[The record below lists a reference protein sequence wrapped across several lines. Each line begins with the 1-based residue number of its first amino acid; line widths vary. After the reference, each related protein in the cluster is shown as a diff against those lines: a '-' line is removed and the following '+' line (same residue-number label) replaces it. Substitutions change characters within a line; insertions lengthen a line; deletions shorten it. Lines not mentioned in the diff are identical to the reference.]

1 MTDHR
6 AVLEHDVVA
15 IGNALVDVLSHEDES
30 FIKAEGLN
38 KGAMTLID
46 ETRAQS
52 LYSSMGSGIEISG
65 GCAANTV
72 VGVAAFGGAAA
83 YIGRV
88 ADDQL
93 GSVFANDIR
102 STGVDYSVSPAAGGS
117 PTGRCLIV
125 VTPDAQRTMSTF
137 LGASNE
143 MHPGQVDLDLIASA
157 SQVYLEGYLWD
168 PPEAKEAMLVAAKAA
183 NEADCTVSLT
193 LSDSFCVER
202 HRDSFRK
209 LIGDHVQLLFANELE
224 IKALYETDNL
234 DEAVRQVADETD
246 IAAVTLGRNGSLIV
260 ANGEV
265 VRVDAVEV
273 PRRVDTTGAG
283 DLYASGFLFG
293 LAKGYELS
301 ICGQLGSAAASEVI
315 THMGARPHVDLAATA
330 EKILS

>member
-6 AVLEHDVVA
+6 ADWDHDVVA
-15 IGNALVDVLSHEDES
+15 IGNALVDVLSHEEEA
-30 FIKAEGLN
+30 FISAEGLN
-38 KGAMTLID
+38 KGAMTLIN
-46 ETRAQS
+46 ESRAQT
-52 LYSSMGSGIEISG
+52 LYDSMGPGIEISG

-72 VGVAAFGGAAA
+72 VGVAAFGGTAA

-93 GSVFANDIR
+93 GTVFAHNIQ
-102 STGVDYSVSPAAGGS
+102 STGVDYAVLPASGGS
-117 PTGRCLIV
+117 STGRCLIV

-143 MHPGQVDLDLIASA
+143 MHPGQVDLELIRNA

-168 PPEAKEAMLVAAKAA
+168 PPEAKEAMLLAAKAA
-183 NEADCTVSLT
+183 NSVGSMVSLT

-202 HRDSFRK
+202 HRESFRS
-209 LIGDHVQLLFANELE
+209 LIADHVQLLFANELE
-224 IKALYETDNL
+224 IKALYETDDL
-234 DEAVRQVADETD
+234 DSAIRQVGEGVD
-246 IAAVTLGRNGSLIV
+246 IAAVTLGRNGSLVV
-260 ANGEV
+260 ANGEAI
-265 VRVDAVEV
+265 RVKAVEV

-283 DLYASGFLFG
+283 DLYAAGFLFG
-293 LAKGYELS
+293 LARGYDLS

-315 THMGARPHVDLAATA
+315 THMGARPQTDLAAIA